1 MSDMTAPTIKPVMHH
16 ATFKTTR
23 VQEMVDWYTKVVG
36 IKVNFQFPGGAW
48 TSNDRANHRLAFLGV
63 PGLREDAEKIFHT
76 GLHHTAFEYASLAD
90 LLASYARLK
99 ALGIEPDACVNHGL
113 TTSLYYADPDKN
125 MVELQVD
132 NFGDWDKSSEWMRT
146 APEFR
151 ANPIGAFFDPDLVLA
166 AYQAGTSKSCG
177 RSQARHRTPARPP
190 CSHARPDRRP
200 GGCRRSPSQSLKGP
214 PPGRLLSAAI
224 QDGIRHHSY
233 SLPTSISSL

>member
-23 VQEMVDWYTKVVG
+23 VQEMVDWYTKVLG

-48 TSNDRANHRLAFLGV
+48 TSNDRANHRLAFLAV

-76 GLHHTAFEYASLAD
+76 GLHHTAFEYASVAD

-99 ALGIEPDACVNHGL
+99 ALGIEPEACVNHGM

-166 AYQAGTSKSCG
+166 AHRAGTSVEQIHTDSYAGKY
-177 RSQARHRTPARPP
+177 PATKKPNLYLPP
-190 CSHARPDRRP
+190 MP
-200 GGCRRSPSQSLKGP
+200 
-214 PPGRLLSAAI
+214 
-224 QDGIRHHSY
+224 
-233 SLPTSISSL
+233 